1 MPIPKLPAALVAVLG
16 TLATILAAVQDS
28 LPSPWAEVATAVL
41 AVIAFAGVPVTI
53 RSVRRHGEASAH
65 AAITRFTTGTGR

>member
-1 MPIPKLPAALVAVLG
+1 MPVPKLPAALVAVLG

-41 AVIAFAGVPVTI
+41 AILTAVGVPVTI

-65 AAITRFTTGTGR
+65 NAITRYTTGRR

>member
-1 MPIPKLPAALVAVLG
+1 MSVPKLPAALVAVLG

-41 AVIAFAGVPVTI
+41 AVLTVLGVPVTM

-65 AAITRFTTGTGR
+65 AALTAYGRGSVR

>member
-41 AVIAFAGVPVTI
+41 AILTVLGVPATV
-53 RSVRRHGEASAH
+53 RAVRRHGEASAH
-65 AAITRFTTGTGR
+65 NAITRYTTGTGR